1 MLVTGCTHPIKL
13 AGAKT
18 AKGIINTNEAQLG
31 YVCLWNKNVLATS
44 YKMLIDQSLFPQ
56 TSPTPT
62 TSDLIAFTQ
71 AASLVG
77 EASLSAVDKAVLEG
91 EAAARSSID
100 TKNFTTM
107 GLADSLTALNDSIR
121 ANPKEWYKPLE
132 LNPAND
138 RFEHE

>member
-1 MLVTGCTHPIKL
+1 M
-13 AGAKT
+13 
-18 AKGIINTNEAQLG
+18 
-31 YVCLWNKNVLATS
+31 LATS

-107 GLADSLTALNDSIR
+107 ELADFLTALNDSIR

-132 LNPAND
+132 LNPTND

>member
-1 MLVTGCTHPIKL
+1 
-13 AGAKT
+13 
-18 AKGIINTNEAQLG
+18 
-31 YVCLWNKNVLATS
+31 
-44 YKMLIDQSLFPQ
+44 MLIDQSLFPQ

-77 EASLSAVDKAVLEG
+77 QASLSVVDKAVLEG

-107 GLADSLTALNDSIR
+107 GLADPLTALTALNDSIR
-121 ANPKEWYKPLE
+121 ANPKEWYKALE
-132 LNPAND
+132 LDPAND